1 MIEYNDDPESRSLFK
16 TRGRHMVSK
25 VLMQACRTFG
35 LEDYY
40 SRYRINVFVLW
51 LMSFSG

>member
-40 SRYRINVFVLW
+40 SRYCLNVLARQ
-51 LMSFSG
+51 

>member
-1 MIEYNDDPESRSLFK
+1 MIEYSDDPESRSLFK

-35 LEDYY
+35 LEEYY
-40 SRYRINVFVLW
+40 DRCVCCTPYPHVTDD
-51 LMSFSG
+51 